1 MPAREL
7 PHEPWALPVVPDPAP
22 GESWSSYFTRT
33 AALNDTT
40 VCILENATGIRAED
54 TLSPH
59 DIPAA
64 AALVNLEPSQV
75 HVMTLE
81 RWTGIAYRESP
92 HLTRTS
98 NAHRWT
104 WNKTHYACPSCQHTG
119 VTLLEWRLPWITTCP
134 LHERYLTTSP
144 AASPMTQAITQT
156 LLFRDALQR
165 ETCDFFDVWRDAIRL
180 AQHLRR
186 MPQRTKPTDSP
197 QARAEALFAAT
208 PLAAARHP
216 EDRAALLGSWLNELR
231 LTQLSD
237 SVRRQLRSRLI
248 IDAVDAVAAGWYRR

>member
-98 NAHRWT
+98 KAHRWT
-104 WNKTHYACPSCQHTG
+104 WNKTRYACPSCQHTG

-165 ETCDFFDVWRDAIRL
+165 ETCDFSTYGEMPSGSHNIYVECLSGPNPPTRPRPGQKHSSPRPHSPRRDIPKTAPHSS
-180 AQHLRR
+180 AH
-186 MPQRTKPTDSP
+186 
-197 QARAEALFAAT
+197 
-208 PLAAARHP
+208 
-216 EDRAALLGSWLNELR
+216 G
-231 LTQLSD
+231 
-237 SVRRQLRSRLI
+237 
-248 IDAVDAVAAGWYRR
+248 